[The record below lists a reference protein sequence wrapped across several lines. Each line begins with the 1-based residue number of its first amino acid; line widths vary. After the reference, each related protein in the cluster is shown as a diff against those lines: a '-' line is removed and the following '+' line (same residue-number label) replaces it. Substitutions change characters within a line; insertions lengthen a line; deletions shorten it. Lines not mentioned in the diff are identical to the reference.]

1 MNLRYIRMNPSGN
14 ITLLVTDDVP
24 RSQQGEI
31 ANRLMQLD
39 PTAEQ
44 VGFLEET
51 TIPGARARLQ
61 MMGGEF
67 CGNATMSLA
76 AFLALQD
83 DLPEGEEHTYPL
95 EVSGAGKLIPCFVSR
110 SGDCITG
117 TVPMPLPREITE
129 AEVLPG
135 VKLPMVRFD
144 GIDHIIIGNREISPE
159 QAQGRIAS
167 LCAELNADALGML
180 FTDGSFSA
188 LKPLVYVRS
197 TDSAVW
203 ENACGS
209 GSAAIGAYCA
219 WKSGKGV
226 QLNIIQPCPDTA
238 LAVSAGISGGRVIR
252 IEITGKVR
260 MEKSARAEI

>member
-24 RSQQGEI
+24 RCRQGEI

-39 PTAEQ
+39 PSAEQ
-44 VGFLEET
+44 VGFLEEPT
-51 TIPGARARLQ
+51 VCGARARLQ

-83 DLPEGEEHTYPL
+83 DLPEGEEHTCPL
-95 EVSGAGKLIPCFVSR
+95 EVSGAEKLIPCFISR

-117 TVPMPLPREITE
+117 TVPMPLPRAITE

-135 VKLPMVRFD
+135 VKLPLVCFD
-144 GIDHIIIGNREISPE
+144 GISHMIVSANEITPE
-159 QAQGRIAS
+159 QAQQRIAE
-167 LCAELNADALGML
+167 LCASLNADALGIL
-180 FTDGSFSA
+180 FTDAGFSG

-203 ENACGS
+203 ENSCGS
-209 GSAAIGAYCA
+209 GTAAIGAYCA
-219 WKSGKGV
+219 FRRGKGV
-226 QLNIIQPCPDTA
+226 QLSIRQPCPDTDI
-238 LAVSAGISGGRVIR
+238 AVTASLSGGRVSR

-260 MEKSARAEI
+260 MEASIRAEL

>member
-24 RSQQGEI
+24 RAQQSEI
-31 ANRLMQLD
+31 AGRLMQLD
-39 PTAEQ
+39 PSAEQ
-44 VGFLEET
+44 VGFLEEPG
-51 TIPGARARLQ
+51 IPGARARLQ

-83 DLPEGEEHTYPL
+83 HLPEDEEHTYPL
-95 EVSGAGKLIPCFVSR
+95 EISGADRLIPCFITR
-110 SGDCITG
+110 NGETITG
-117 TVPMPLPREITE
+117 TVPMPLPQAIGEI
-129 AEVLPG
+129 EVLPG

-144 GIDHIIIGNREISPE
+144 GISHIIISGNEITPE
-159 QAQGRIAS
+159 QARERVAD
-167 LCAELNADALGML
+167 LCAALEADALGML
-180 FTDGSFSA
+180 LTDAQFGA

-209 GSAAIGAYCA
+209 GTAAIGAYCA
-219 WKSGKGV
+219 FQQGRGV
-226 QLNIIQPCPDTA
+226 QLNIAQPCPDTNI
-238 LAVSAGISGGRVIR
+238 AVSASLSGGRVSR

-260 MEKSARAEI
+260 MEESVRVEL